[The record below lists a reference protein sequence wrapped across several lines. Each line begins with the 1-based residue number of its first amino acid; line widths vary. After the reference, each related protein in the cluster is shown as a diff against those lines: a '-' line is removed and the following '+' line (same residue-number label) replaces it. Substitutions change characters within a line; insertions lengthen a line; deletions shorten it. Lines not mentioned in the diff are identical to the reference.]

1 MSEPEEQLKARLRR
15 EARGGGARGAAG
27 GEEESA
33 GLRRR
38 RARRT
43 RLERRLDD
51 RVVRE
56 HVLSVGLVE
65 LVFHRVAQRVEL
77 RRGEAVDEH
86 RRARDVVDGVG
97 VPARCEEADV
107 GELRISE
114 LRAENCA
121 RKIAPELRAAHVRF
135 SGRQPR
141 ASEVFISS
149 SGMKRTHCSPVGM
162 FTRCGTHCPWHAVRN
177 ATWKPP

>member
-1 MSEPEEQLKARLRR
+1 M
-15 EARGGGARGAAG
+15 
-27 GEEESA
+27 
-33 GLRRR
+33 
-38 RARRT
+38 
-43 RLERRLDD
+43 
-51 RVVRE
+51 
-56 HVLSVGLVE
+56 LSVGLVE

-97 VPARCEEADV
+97 VPERCEEADV
-107 GELRISE
+107 GEVRRRE
-114 LRAENCA
+114 LRKEIARGKLPAENC
-121 RKIAPELRAAHVRF
+121 AAHVRF

-162 FTRCGTHCPWHAVRN
+162 FTRCVTHCPGHAVRN